1 MHLYLSR
8 LFQCM
13 LLAAVATAAGA
24 CEEFA
29 TPAELAGPQI
39 LAVRSE
45 SPAVPPGERVALEI
59 LVAGPDG
66 EIETPDV
73 SWAVEPAAVG
83 AAPIGAIEVE
93 EDGSAY
99 YRAPATVA
107 EEPTFSAVRATVQ
120 VDDLELVAIKALGVT
135 NLPFENPSVSLL
147 RADEQDLLAAD
158 AALALSPEQTVE
170 LEVDIAPAITE
181 ETSFSWYATVGEIEE
196 YRSNPTELVAPEEAA
211 EGVLFVVVR
220 DGLGGITW
228 AQAPI
233 IISGTASGAAAASAV
248 QGAAGP

>member
-8 LFQCM
+8 LFQCA

-39 LAVRSE
+39 LAVQTKP
-45 SPAVPPGERVALEI
+45 PAVRPGERVALEI

-66 EIETPDV
+66 EIEAPDV

-83 AAPIGAIEVE
+83 TAPIGTIEIE

-99 YRAPATVA
+99 YRAPAMVA

-120 VDDLELVAIKALGVT
+120 VDDLELDAIKTLGVT
-135 NLPFENPSVSLL
+135 ILPFENPSVSLL

-158 AALALSPEQTVE
+158 AALRLSPGQTVE
-170 LEVDIAPAITE
+170 LEVDIAPAIINIT
-181 ETSFSWYATVGEIEE
+181 TFSWYATVGEIEE
-196 YRSNPTELVAPEEAA
+196 YRSNPTELIAPEEAA

-220 DGLGGITW
+220 DGLGGSTW
-228 AQAPI
+228 AQVPI
-233 IISGTASGAAAASAV
+233 IVSGAASGAAAASAAR
-248 QGAAGP
+248 GAAGP